1 MGLVCSTCVQFVY
14 SSCRVCVLIKG
25 DAPCAPCTSCFAISR
40 QKYRHEPSSDPEEL
54 EELDEVKAK
63 ESQEEVDDK
72 LPSLSRHKASNTS
85 E

>member
-1 MGLVCSTCVQFVY
+1 MH
-14 SSCRVCVLIKG
+14 RVL
-25 DAPCAPCTSCFAISR
+25 AALLSFR
-40 QKYRHEPSSDPEEL
+40 QKYRPEPSSDPEEEP